1 MSKKLLAFAFAA
13 VLGTGTAAA
22 STIALQWSGSGSV
35 GGSEQTRG
43 WAFTSDKAI
52 NIASLGWF
60 DYEGNG
66 LVDSHQVGIW
76 DASGNLQLSGIV
88 EAGSTD
94 PLQAGFRYTTTL
106 AGNTL
111 LAAGTYVVAGLSTY
125 NDDTWRQVD
134 PASVTLGSAI
144 TYLEDRTSETSEFEF
159 AGQTQGMDVG
169 YFGANFQYDEVAA
182 EVPEPSVASLSLLGL
197 GMMGVAARKRR
208 RGKNA

>member
-43 WAFTSDKAI
+43 WAFTTDKAI

-60 DYEGNG
+60 DYEDNG

-88 EAGSTD
+88 DAGSTD
-94 PLQAGFRYTTTL
+94 PLQAGFRYTSTL
-106 AGNTL
+106 AGTTL

-125 NDDTWRQVD
+125 NDDTWRAVD
-134 PASVTLGSAI
+134 PARVTLGSAI
-144 TYLEDRTSETSEFEF
+144 TYLEDRSSETSEFEF
-159 AGQTQGMDVG
+159 AGQTQGLDVG
-169 YFGANFQYDEVAA
+169 YFGANFQYDAVD
-182 EVPEPSVASLSLLGL
+182 VPEPSVVSLSLLGL

-208 RGKNA
+208 SARAA

>member
-60 DYEGNG
+60 DYEGDG

-88 EAGSTD
+88 DAGSTD

-106 AGNTL
+106 SGTTL

-125 NDDTWRQVD
+125 NDDAWRGVD
-134 PASVTLGSAI
+134 PARVTLGSAI

-159 AGQTQGMDVG
+159 AGQTQGLDVG
-169 YFGANFQYDEVAA
+169 YFGANFQYDAVD
-182 EVPEPSVASLSLLGL
+182 VPEPSVVSLSLLGL

-208 RGKNA
+208 SARAA